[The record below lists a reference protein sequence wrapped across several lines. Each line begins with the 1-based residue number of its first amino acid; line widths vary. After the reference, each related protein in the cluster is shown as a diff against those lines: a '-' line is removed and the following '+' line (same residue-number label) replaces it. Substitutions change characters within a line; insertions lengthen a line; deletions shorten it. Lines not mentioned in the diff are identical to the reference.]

1 MNFEMD
7 EELAKLLAQ
16 KEFENLTV
24 EEKDYV
30 LQIMTEQDYVAFKSI
45 TDYSG
50 YVLNEGFI
58 KIKPNLEIKHNLS
71 KAYRRSYSNKNSS
84 NRPLLAIG
92 VEKLLETPFYKFAT
106 LGMACML
113 LIFSAFVF
121 GGGSLE
127 QNDKTEYTSMD
138 VNEID
143 GFYEMNSYLYLEES
157 GLDVK
162 IIIPGINDALL
173 VESNDSLL
181 IP

>member
-1 MNFEMD
+1 M
-7 EELAKLLAQ
+7 
-16 KEFENLTV
+16 
-24 EEKDYV
+24 
-30 LQIMTEQDYVAFKSI
+30 
-45 TDYSG
+45 
-50 YVLNEGFI
+50 
-58 KIKPNLEIKHNLS
+58 
-71 KAYRRSYSNKNSS
+71 
-84 NRPLLAIG
+84 LAIG